1 MENTNTNLL
10 RPLYHLSAELK
21 AQAFDA
27 LVSLSEGATL
37 TDMNIDPTVQLAV
50 ELILNGMEASIDS
63 LIEAKAHEKY
73 LSRIRSEAGK
83 KGAQKTRE
91 AKKSAKKTT
100 PTKSSSQNETVSN
113 KENLHILNNP
123 TPKRSKK
130 RTSNVVP
137 ITTSKEANLNFAK
150 VNESLYQDIF
160 TFFEENTPNLNHS
173 LSQPRWDNKM
183 KQKLESVL
191 SQYSTDELKELF
203 IIANSNDFLSGH
215 GPNQWIA
222 NFSWI
227 LDIDHLDKI
236 KSGYYKCCKS
246 TQPSTDSKKNSFNN
260 FVPRSYDFA
269 NLERNLLAN

>member
-10 RPLYHLSAELK
+10 RPLHHLSAELK

-50 ELILNGMEASIDS
+50 ELIVNGMESSIDA
-63 LIEAKAHEKY
+63 LVEAKAHEKY

-83 KGAQKTRE
+83 KGAQKIRQ

-100 PTKSSSQNETVSN
+100 PAKSSSQNETLSN
-113 KENLHILNNP
+113 KENLHILNNS
-123 TPKRSKK
+123 TPKVSKK
-130 RTSNVVP
+130 HTSNVVS

-173 LSQPRWDNKM
+173 LNRPRWDNKM

-203 IIANSNDFLSGH
+203 IAADSNDFLSGH

-227 LDIDHLDKI
+227 LDVDHLDKI